1 MAEMNTT
8 MSVTQTNQELTIA
21 MYLYYFHL
29 KSLNNSNFLCDTQ
42 SITKI

>member
-1 MAEMNTT
+1 MAVMHTT
-8 MSVTQTNQELTIA
+8 MPVTQTNQELTIT

-29 KSLNNSNFLCDTQ
+29 KSLNNSNFLCETQ